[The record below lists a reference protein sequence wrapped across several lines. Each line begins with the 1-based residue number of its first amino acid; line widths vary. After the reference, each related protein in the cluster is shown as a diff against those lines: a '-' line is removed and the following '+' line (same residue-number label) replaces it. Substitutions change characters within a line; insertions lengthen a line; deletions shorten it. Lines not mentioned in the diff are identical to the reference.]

1 MNINKVL
8 IETNQ
13 TRPHMTIFFLI
24 CWEKTKRFSLIV
36 NSVKI
41 LSEKDKKIQR
51 KYKFVEKWI
60 NVSNN
65 DKVYKA
71 LTAHNEIVG
80 NDTSLLKNKWQKSE

>member
-24 CWEKTKRFSLIV
+24 YREKSKRFSLLV

-41 LSEKDKKIQR
+41 PSEKDKKIQR
-51 KYKFVEKWI
+51 EYSI
-60 NVSNN
+60 CYN
-65 DKVYKA
+65 DIVYVKV
-71 LTAHNEIVG
+71 I
-80 NDTSLLKNKWQKSE
+80 